1 MCWLILS
8 YQPTRWSSFSRKN
21 VLGKITGIKTI
32 ESKLKAFLFIL
43 SIYHTVVGQFHHF
56 FHFSIHIEIIQDSNP
71 VFKVHGI
78 WFCSYIIEN

>member
-1 MCWLILS
+1 LS

-21 VLGKITGIKTI
+21 VLGKITDIKTI
-32 ESKLKAFLFIL
+32 ESKLKAL
-43 SIYHTVVGQFHHF
+43 YHTVVGQFHHF

-78 WFCSYIIEN
+78 